1 MEKRLLIIIDGPAGA
16 GKSTAA
22 RSLAKKLGYRYLDT
36 GATYR
41 VVALHAKT
49 GGITPEMTDE
59 LGRLCAEIEIRFK
72 DTEEGQNIYSNGSNV
87 TEAIRTPE
95 ISSLASRLSQERVV
109 REAMVDLQRRLGG
122 PGVVAEGRDMGLVV
136 FPEADVKFYL
146 DAAPRERGTR
156 RYKEFLNHGIPVILS
171 NVIEDIN
178 RRDQEDQTREIAPL
192 QMASDA
198 VLIDSTALTPEQVVE
213 RMLVEIERVRKGR

>member
-1 MEKRLLIIIDGPAGA
+1 MEKKLLIAIDGPAGA